1 MSRLSHWFSSGL
13 YPRLPIFAQN
23 AACTIAGYQRA
34 AARFS
39 PGFRAR
45 LAELERSAD
54 APLAELQALQRRELD
69 RLVARARAHVPFYRE
84 LPPASDHPDP
94 AEAIRRTLAGIA
106 PHEKGTYRDR
116 AGEFL
121 AGDVPQRRLR
131 RARTSGTTGTALP
144 LWHTA
149 NDLAFEYAA
158 VWRLRRRCGADPG
171 DPNLTFNGQSI
182 VPFSQ
187 AQPPYWRRN
196 AWAGQTLFSIYHMAP
211 ANLRA
216 YVDAIHATPARYVQG
231 YPSAIHLAARALLHA
246 GRPVPKGRLAAVFPS
261 SESLLA
267 FQRDAIESAFG
278 APVRDRYG
286 VSEFNVS
293 MVGCASNHLHVDMEF
308 GIVEVEAVEET
319 EDWIRGPLLVT
330 GFAQEATPRFRYRIG
345 DVGTRSKHPCPC
357 GRPGEVF
364 LDVDGRI
371 EDYVATPD
379 GRLVGRMDHVF
390 KDQHDVAEAQILQ
403 QDAGRIDVL
412 LVPRGDWRAE
422 TERSV
427 TKELRSRLGEE
438 IEIRIRRVDA
448 IPREANGK
456 FRAVKSAVGGIAA

>member
-1 MSRLSHWFSSGL
+1 
-13 YPRLPIFAQN
+13 
-23 AACTIAGYQRA
+23 
-34 AARFS
+34 
-39 PGFRAR
+39 
-45 LAELERSAD
+45 
-54 APLAELQALQRRELD
+54 
-69 RLVARARAHVPFYRE
+69 
-84 LPPASDHPDP
+84 
-94 AEAIRRTLAGIA
+94 
-106 PHEKGTYRDR
+106 
-116 AGEFL
+116 
-121 AGDVPQRRLR
+121 
-131 RARTSGTTGTALP
+131 
-144 LWHTA
+144 
-149 NDLAFEYAA
+149 
-158 VWRLRRRCGADPG
+158 
-171 DPNLTFNGQSI
+171 
-182 VPFSQ
+182 
-187 AQPPYWRRN
+187 
-196 AWAGQTLFSIYHMAP
+196 
-211 ANLRA
+211 
-216 YVDAIHATPARYVQG
+216 
-231 YPSAIHLAARALLHA
+231 
-246 GRPVPKGRLAAVFPS
+246 
-261 SESLLA
+261 
-267 FQRDAIESAFG
+267 
-278 APVRDRYG
+278 
-286 VSEFNVS
+286 
-293 MVGCASNHLHVDMEF
+293 MEF

>member
-13 YPRLPIFAQN
+13 YPQLPIFAQN
-23 AACTIAGYQRA
+23 AACTLAGYGRY

-39 PGFRAR
+39 PRFRAR
-45 LAELERSAD
+45 LAELERTAD

-69 RLVARARAHVPFYRE
+69 RLVARARAQVPFYRD
-84 LPPASDHPDP
+84 LPPPADHPDP
-94 AEAIRRTLAGIA
+94 AEAIRRTLAGI
-106 PHEKGTYRDR
+106 PPLEKSSYRDR
-116 AGEFL
+116 AREFL
-121 AGDVPQRRLR
+121 ADDVPPSRLR

-149 NDLAFEYAA
+149 NDLADEYAV
-158 VWRLRRRCGADPG
+158 VWRLRRRCGVDLG
-171 DPNLTFNGQSI
+171 DPHLSFNGQSI

-187 AQPPYWRRN
+187 TQPPFWRRN
-196 AWAGQTLFSIYHMAP
+196 AWAGQILFSIYHMTP
-211 ANLRA
+211 AHLRC
-216 YVDAIHATPARYVQG
+216 YVDAIHRAPARYVQG
-231 YPSAIHLAARALLHA
+231 YPSAIHLAARALLEA
-246 GRPVPKGRLAAVFPS
+246 GRPVPKGRLEAVFTS

-267 FQRDAIESAFG
+267 FQRETIEAGFG

-286 VSEFNVS
+286 VSEFCVS
-293 MVGCASNHLHVDMEF
+293 MVGCESNRLHVDMEF
-308 GIVEVEAVEET
+308 GIVEVDVEEET
-319 EDWIRGPLLVT
+319 EDWVRGPLLVT

-345 DVGTRSKHPCPC
+345 DVGTRSKHACPC
-357 GRPGEVF
+357 GRPGDVF

-390 KDQHDVAEAQILQ
+390 KDQHQVAEAQILQ
-403 QDAGRIDVL
+403 QDARAIEVRI
-412 LVPRGDWRAE
+412 VPHGAWQAE

-438 IEIRIRRVDA
+438 IEIRIRVVDA
-448 IPREANGK
+448 IAREPNGK
-456 FRAVKSAVGGIAA
+456 FRAVKSAVGRIAA

>member
-23 AACTIAGYQRA
+23 AACTVAGWERSR
-34 AARFS
+34 ARFS
-39 PGFRAR
+39 PHFRDR
-45 LAELERSAD
+45 LAQLERSAE
-54 APLAELQALQRRELD
+54 APLEELLGLQRQELD
-69 RLVARARAHVPFYRE
+69 RLVARARTHVPFYRD
-84 LPPASDHPDP
+84 LPPPSDHPEP

-106 PHEKGTYRDR
+106 PLEKSTYRDR
-116 AGEFL
+116 AHEFL
-121 AGDVPQRRLR
+121 AQDLSPRRLR

-144 LWHTA
+144 LWHTE

-158 VWRLRRRCGADPG
+158 VWRLRRRSGADLD

-187 AQPPYWRRN
+187 TEPPFWRRN
-196 AWAGQTLFSIYHMAP
+196 AWGGQTLFSIYHMTA
-211 ANLRA
+211 ANLRS
-216 YVDAIHATPARYVQG
+216 YVDAIHATRARYVQG
-231 YPSAIHLAARALLHA
+231 YPSAIHLAARALLEA
-246 GRPVPKGRLAAVFPS
+246 GRPLPEGRLAAVFPS

-267 FQRDAIESAFG
+267 FQREAIETAFG

-286 VSEFNVS
+286 VSEFCVS
-293 MVGCASNHLHVDMEF
+293 MVGCESNRLHVDMEF
-308 GIVEVEAVEET
+308 GIVEVEATEET

-390 KDQHDVAEAQILQ
+390 KDQHEVAEAQILQ
-403 QDAGRIDVL
+403 QDARRIEVL
-412 LVPRGDWRAE
+412 LVPRATWNAE
-422 TERSV
+422 SERSV

-438 IEIRIRRVDA
+438 IEIRIRVVDA
-448 IPREANGK
+448 IAREPNGK
-456 FRAVKSAVGGIAA
+456 LRAVKSTVGRIEA